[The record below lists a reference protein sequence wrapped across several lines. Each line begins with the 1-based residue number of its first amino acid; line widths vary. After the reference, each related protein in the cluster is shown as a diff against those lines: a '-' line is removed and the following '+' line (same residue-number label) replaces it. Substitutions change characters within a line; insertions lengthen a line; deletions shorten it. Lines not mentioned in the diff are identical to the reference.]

1 MMQHRSERVAGEVQR
16 ILIEV
21 LYGEINDP
29 RIPHLLSVNEVKM
42 NRDLSLATVYVSTL
56 GDDKEKKDMM
66 EGLNQAK
73 GFLRSRVAE
82 GINLRVAPDLRF
94 VLDESLER
102 GNRISAL
109 IDQVRAEDAAR
120 NAQLAAQR
128 REDHESDD

>member
-1 MMQHRSERVAGEVQR
+1 MQHRKERVAGEVQR

-29 RIPHLLSVNEVKM
+29 RIPHLLSVNEVQM
-42 NRDLSLATVYVSTL
+42 NRDLSLATIYVSTM
-56 GDDKEKKDMM
+56 GDDDEKQEMM

-73 GFLRSRVAE
+73 GFLRTRVAE

-102 GNRISAL
+102 GNRMSAF

-120 NAQLAAQR
+120 NAKLEAQR
-128 REDHESDD
+128 REDHESED

>member
-1 MMQHRSERVAGEVQR
+1 MQHRSERVAGEVQR

-42 NRDLSLATVYVSTL
+42 NRDLSLATVYVSTT
-56 GDDKEKKDMM
+56 GDETEKQEMM

-102 GNRISAL
+102 GNRMSAL

-120 NAQLAAQR
+120 NAKLAAQR
-128 REDHESDD
+128 REDHESND

>member
-1 MMQHRSERVAGEVQR
+1 MQHRKERVAGEVQR

-29 RIPHLLSVNEVKM
+29 RIPHLLSVNEVQM
-42 NRDLSLATVYVSTL
+42 NRDLSLATIYVSTM
-56 GDDKEKKDMM
+56 GDDDEKQEMM

-73 GFLRSRVAE
+73 GFLRTRVAE

-102 GNRISAL
+102 GNRMSAL

-120 NAQLAAQR
+120 NAKLEAQR
-128 REDHESDD
+128 REDHESED

>member
-1 MMQHRSERVAGEVQR
+1 MQHRSARVAGEVQR

-56 GDDKEKKDMM
+56 GDEDEKQDMM

-102 GNRISAL
+102 GNRMSAL

-120 NAQLAAQR
+120 NAKLAAQR

>member
-1 MMQHRSERVAGEVQR
+1 MQHRSARVAGEVQR

-29 RIPHLLSVNEVKM
+29 RIPHLLSVNEGKM
-42 NRDLSLATVYVSTL
+42 NRDLALATVYVSTL
-56 GDDKEKKDMM
+56 GDEDEKQDMM

-102 GNRISAL
+102 GNRMSAL

-120 NAQLAAQR
+120 NAKLAAQR